1 MKKKESKSSK
11 SSAKSKNK
19 DSSDRFLL
27 KKGDSY
33 FIVSKFS
40 VKSLSFQDSCLM
52 AEDTYSAIK
61 HQLYLDAVSG
71 EHFIQDLKIVE
82 ALQRGLEELYLMHPV
97 LQDYVRDQQ
106 KFKSIKESIA

>member
-11 SSAKSKNK
+11 SLVKKKTENSLDK
-19 DSSDRFLL
+19 FLL

-40 VKSLSFQDSCLM
+40 IKSLSFQDSCSM
-52 AEDTYSAIK
+52 AEATYTALK
-61 HQLYLDAVSG
+61 HQLYLDATSG
-71 EHFIQDLKIVE
+71 DHFIQDLKIVE
-82 ALQRGLEELYLMHPV
+82 ALQKGLEELYSVHPV

-106 KFKSIKESIA
+106 KFKSIKENLA